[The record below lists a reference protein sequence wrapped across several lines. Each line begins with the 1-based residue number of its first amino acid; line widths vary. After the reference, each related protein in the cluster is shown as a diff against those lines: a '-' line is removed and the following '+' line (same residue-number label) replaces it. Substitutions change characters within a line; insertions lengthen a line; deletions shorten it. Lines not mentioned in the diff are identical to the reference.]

1 MYECYAICNSL
12 LNADKEKD
20 MPTRLFFVIG
30 LTILLLGCS
39 KDQVKEEEPVE
50 VTDLNANSTASDED
64 SAQTYGAEDD
74 SGSTF
79 SQLDDP
85 QSPLSVR
92 IIYFEYDS
100 TQISSDYRSA
110 IEAHSIYLQQ
120 NPNTFITLE
129 GHADERG
136 SREYNLALGEG
147 RAKAVKQQML
157 LLGATSNQIRLVS
170 YGEERPASDGH
181 DDVSWQQ
188 NRRVEILY

>member
-1 MYECYAICNSL
+1 MSIRIL
-12 LNADKEKD
+12 
-20 MPTRLFFVIG
+20 FVIG
-30 LTILLLGCS
+30 LAFLLLGCS
-39 KDQVKEEEPVE
+39 KDQIKEEEPVE

-100 TQISSDYRSA
+100 TQISSDYRST
-110 IEAHSIYLQQ
+110 IEAHSLYLQQ
-120 NPNTFITLE
+120 NPSTYITLE

-147 RAKAVKQQML
+147 RAKADKQQML

-170 YGEERPASDGH
+170 YGEERPANDGH
-181 DDVSWQQ
+181 DDMSWQQ

>member
-1 MYECYAICNSL
+1 MS
-12 LNADKEKD
+12 
-20 MPTRLFFVIG
+20 TRLFFVIG

-50 VTDLNANSTASDED
+50 VTDLNAD
-64 SAQTYGAEDD
+64 SAATSNEDGVQTYGAEDD
-74 SGSTF
+74 TGSAF
-79 SQLDDP
+79 NQLDDP

-100 TQISSDYRSA
+100 SEIRSDYRST
-110 IEAHSIYLQQ
+110 IEAHALYLQQ
-120 NPNTFITLE
+120 NPNTSIILE

-136 SREYNLALGEG
+136 SREYNLALGER
-147 RAKAVKQQML
+147 RAKTVKQQML
-157 LLGATSNQIRLVS
+157 LLGANSNQIRLVS

-181 DDVSWQQ
+181 DDASWQQ

>member
-1 MYECYAICNSL
+1 MGVMLYKNSL
-12 LNADKEKD
+12 LNADKEKI
-20 MPTRLFFVIG
+20 MSIRILFVVG
-30 LTILLLGCS
+30 LAFLLLGCS
-39 KDQVKEEEPVE
+39 KDQIKEEEPVE

-110 IEAHSIYLQQ
+110 IEAHSLYLQQ
-120 NPNTFITLE
+120 NPNTYITLE

-170 YGEERPASDGH
+170 YGEERPANEGH
-181 DDVSWQQ
+181 DDMSWQQ

>member
-1 MYECYAICNSL
+1 MGVMLYKNSL
-12 LNADKEKD
+12 LNADKEKI
-20 MPTRLFFVIG
+20 MSIRILFVIG
-30 LTILLLGCS
+30 LAFLLLGCS
-39 KDQVKEEEPVE
+39 KDQIKEEEPVE

-110 IEAHSIYLQQ
+110 IEAHSLYLQQ
-120 NPNTFITLE
+120 NPNTYITLE

-170 YGEERPASDGH
+170 YGEERPANDGH
-181 DDVSWQQ
+181 DDMSWQQ

>member
-1 MYECYAICNSL
+1 MGVMLYKNSL
-12 LNADKEKD
+12 LNADKEKI
-20 MPTRLFFVIG
+20 MSIRILFVIG
-30 LTILLLGCS
+30 LAFLLLGCS

-110 IEAHSIYLQQ
+110 IEAHSLYLQQ
-120 NPNTFITLE
+120 NPNTYITLE

-170 YGEERPASDGH
+170 YGEERPANDGH
-181 DDVSWQQ
+181 DDMSWQQ

>member
-1 MYECYAICNSL
+1 MLCYKKQPIKI
-12 LNADKEKD
+12 ADKEKI
-20 MPTRLFFVIG
+20 MSIRILFVIG
-30 LTILLLGCS
+30 LAFLLLGCS
-39 KDQVKEEEPVE
+39 KDQIKEEEPVE

-110 IEAHSIYLQQ
+110 IEAHSLYLQQ
-120 NPNTFITLE
+120 NPNTYITLE

-136 SREYNLALGEG
+136 SREYNLALGES

-170 YGEERPASDGH
+170 YGEERPANDGH
-181 DDVSWQQ
+181 DDMSWQQ